1 MTLSYDIDELVRTGR
16 GEIDRRIYSD
26 QEIFELEIKQ
36 IFGRA
41 WLFLCHESQIRQQG
55 DFFESVIGRDN
66 VLVVRQKDGGIKG
79 LLNTCAHRGNAVCRA
94 EEGNAKSFLCTYH
107 GWSYGIDGKLTG
119 VPGYRDFYG
128 PEFDKSTTGLGE
140 VAQISSYKGFIFAT
154 LDADAPSLENFL
166 GPTGRLGIDLLA
178 ERGEMEAVPGVQK
191 FIVDCNWKFALD
203 NLFDWYHPQVTH
215 VSAFASGALGGPPPP
230 SADPQTEGSLD
241 MTGVQMES
249 GADLA
254 VPVGNITGRP
264 FDQIVILGEFGHG
277 IGGPSASS
285 MGNPEF
291 NRAWREDP
299 RVRNILGPVGVRV
312 AGHPSIFPTTW
323 LTTSNQLSLRI
334 PRSPNETEIWWFTFV
349 DRNAPEESRRNSV
362 SRANRIF
369 GPSGLLEQ
377 DDGENWSQS
386 TKQTYGL
393 ASRKIPNLL
402 HMGLGRGQIIKE
414 DGLARIETTTNEH
427 AQLWT
432 YHSWAQWLKGTSWD
446 DLRQATT
453 PGDVL

>member
-1 MTLSYDIDELVRTGR
+1 MTLSYNIDGLVQAER
-16 GEIDRRIYSD
+16 GHVDRRVYSD
-26 QEIFELEIKQ
+26 PEIFELEMKH

-55 DFFESVIGRDN
+55 DFFESVMGRDN

-79 LLNTCAHRGNAVCRA
+79 LLNTCVHRGNAVCRA
-94 EEGNAKSFLCTYH
+94 EEGNAKGFLCTYH

-128 PEFDKSTTGLGE
+128 PEFDKSKTGLAE
-140 VAQISSYKGFIFAT
+140 VAQIGSYKGFIFAT
-154 LDADAPSLENFL
+154 HDASAPPLEDYL
-166 GPTGRLGIDLLA
+166 GATGRLGLDLIA

-191 FIVDCNWKFALD
+191 FIIDCNWKFALD

-215 VSAFASGALGGPPPP
+215 ISAFQSGALGGPPPP
-230 SADPQTEGSLD
+230 TADSQTEGSLD
-241 MTGVQMES
+241 MTGVRMES

-254 VPVGNITGRP
+254 MPVGNISGKP
-264 FDQIVILGEFGHG
+264 FDQMVILGEFGHG

-285 MGNPEF
+285 MGNPET
-291 NRAWREDP
+291 NRTWRDDP
-299 RVRNILGPVGVRV
+299 RVQDVLGPVGVRV

-323 LTTSNQLSLRI
+323 VTTSNQVSLRI
-334 PRSPNETEIWWFTFV
+334 PRGPSETEIWWFTFV
-349 DRNAPEESRRNSV
+349 DRNAPEESRRMSV

-369 GPSGLLEQ
+369 GPSGVLEQ

-386 TKQTYGL
+386 TMQTYGL
-393 ASRKIPNLL
+393 ASRRIPSVLN
-402 HMGLGRGQIIKE
+402 MGLGRGQIIKE
-414 DGLARIETTTNEH
+414 HGLARIETTTNEH

-432 YHSWAQWLKGTSWD
+432 YRAWAQWIKGSDWAE
-446 DLRQATT
+446 LRNATT
-453 PGDVL
+453 PGDCI